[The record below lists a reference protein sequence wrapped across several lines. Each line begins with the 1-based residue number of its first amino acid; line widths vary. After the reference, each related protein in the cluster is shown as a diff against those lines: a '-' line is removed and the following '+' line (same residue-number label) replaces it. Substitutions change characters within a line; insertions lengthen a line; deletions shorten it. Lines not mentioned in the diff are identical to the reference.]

1 MKKKLLF
8 VINSL
13 GCGGAEKSLVSL
25 LSLIDYDK
33 YDIDLQM
40 FQFGGMF
47 ESLLFA
53 VGAGDSIAKTG
64 LCCLLQYADI

>member
-25 LSLIDYDK
+25 LSVMDERRYDV
-33 YDIDLQM
+33 DLLM
-40 FQFGGMF
+40 FNPSGMF
-47 ESLLFA
+47 MPLLPDYVHVLPQPA
-53 VGAGDSIAKTG
+53 
-64 LCCLLQYADI
+64 